1 VGELKN
7 QATGNYPWM
16 VYIRRSDLAQQIKAV
31 AFVLA
36 TYADADGSNACVGQK
51 RLADEAIC
59 DERYARDTLDAL
71 ELLGL
76 IEVTRRG
83 RSANDANTYQLT
95 MPGAGLPAIPM
106 RRDRDGNPVNADGSP
121 HVGKRTKPP
130 ALRPLLALL
139 KGGTPPDRP
148 MPDVDRTGNPV
159 PEPEPDAPVDNPD
172 GTGNPVPL
180 RLVEDPELTDEYRQS
195 GAGTDP
201 GDADPYRQNPGAVP
215 AKFHDRT
222 GNGLPPTNLYQLL
235 PTSSP
240 QVTQSPTADDQACGK
255 PDEVVAE
262 EDPELATARAVLDAM
277 RPAAANAWRVVA
289 RRELETAGVPLT
301 KRSVEIRAAD
311 VATRPA
317 ADTATA

>member
-1 VGELKN
+1 MGELKN

-59 DERYARDTLDAL
+59 DERYARDSMEAL

-76 IEVTRRG
+76 IEVTKHG
-83 RSANDANTYQLT
+83 RLAGDANTYQLT

-106 RRDRDGNPVNADGSP
+106 RRDRDGNPINADGLP
-121 HVGKRTKPP
+121 HTGKRSKPP
-130 ALRPLLALL
+130 ALRPLLAML
-139 KGGTPPDRP
+139 KGETPPDRP
-148 MPDVDRTGNPV
+148 LPDVDRTGNPV
-159 PEPEPDAPVDNPD
+159 PEQPVDNPAS
-172 GTGNPVPL
+172 TGNPVPL
-180 RLVEDPELTDEYRQS
+180 RLVDNSEATGEYRQS
-195 GAGTDP
+195 GAGTEH
-201 GDADPYRQNPGAVP
+201 GDADPYRQNLEAIP
-215 AKFHDRT
+215 AIFEGRT

-240 QVTQSPTADDQACGK
+240 QVPHSPTPVAPVCGQA
-255 PDEVVAE
+255 DEVVAE
-262 EDPELATARAVLDAM
+262 EDPEFDTARAVLAAM
-277 RPAAANAWRVVA
+277 RPAAANVWRVTA

-301 KRSVEIRAAD
+301 KRAVEIRAAEHAAES
-311 VATRPA
+311 ATSGA
-317 ADTATA
+317 QTA

>member
-1 VGELKN
+1 MGDLKN

-36 TYADADGSNACVGQK
+36 TYADKDGSNALVGQK

-59 DERYARDTLDAL
+59 DERYARDSLDAL

-76 IEVTRRG
+76 IEVTKRG
-83 RSANDANTYQLT
+83 RSAGDANTYQLT

-106 RRDRDGNPVNADGSP
+106 RRDRDGNAINADGSP

-139 KGGTPPDRP
+139 KGETPPDRP
-148 MPDVDRTGNPV
+148 LPEVDRTGNPV
-159 PEPEPDAPVDNPD
+159 PVEPVDNPEA
-172 GTGNPVPL
+172 TGNPVPL
-180 RLVEDPELTDEYRQS
+180 RLVDNSEATAEYRQS
-195 GAGTDP
+195 VAGTEP
-201 GDADPYRQNPGAVP
+201 GDADPYRQNSGAVP

-235 PTSSP
+235 PTNSP
-240 QVTQSPTADDQACGK
+240 QATTSPTADDQACGK
-255 PDEVVAE
+255 PDEVLAE
-262 EDPELATARAVLDAM
+262 GDPELAAARAVLDALPVGAT
-277 RPAAANAWRVVA
+277 RAWRRA
-289 RRELETAGVPLT
+289 AQAELEAAGVPLT
-301 KRSVEIRAAD
+301 HRAVAICAAEL
-311 VATRPA
+311 ATRPA